1 MDDEM
6 APDELRALLGA
17 FALGALDD
25 DERAQVEAFVLHD
38 RDARAELHQL
48 EHAVA
53 WLGHASPRPSAA
65 SWNVVRDEMTRDLAS
80 DTANTDAAA
89 TDGAQP
95 AGAPPAAAVVP
106 ITAARTARRRS
117 PWYAVAA
124 VAAGVALVLGIALA
138 TRGTDATSPNRAT
151 TVALAAPDGT
161 TAVTARVRADGQ
173 GRIVTSSLP
182 DAPAGHVYQLWATTS
197 TQKPMRSAGLLGRDP
212 TARAI
217 RIPPRAVQVAISI
230 EPAGGSAAPTTAPV
244 AATGADG
251 RLLPA

>member
-1 MDDEM
+1 MDDELT
-6 APDELRALLGA
+6 PDELRALLGA
-17 FALGALDD
+17 FALGALDE
-25 DERAQVEAFVLHD
+25 DERAQVETFVLRD

-65 SWNVVRDEMTRDLAS
+65 SWAVVRDEMAR
-80 DTANTDAAA
+80 DTAPDAEGTEDAETAAA
-89 TDGAQP
+89 P
-95 AGAPPAAAVVP
+95 VVP

-124 VAAGVALVLGIALA
+124 VAAGIALVLGIALA
-138 TRGTDATSPNRAT
+138 TRGTDATNPNRTT
-151 TVALAAPDGT
+151 TVALAAPNGT
-161 TAVTARVRADGQ
+161 TAVTARVRSDGQ

-182 DAPAGHVYQLWATTS
+182 AAPTGHVYQLWATTS
-197 TQKPMRSAGLLGRDP
+197 TRKPMRSAGLLGRDP

-217 RIPPRAVQVAISI
+217 RIPPRSVQVAISV
-230 EPAGGSAAPTTAPV
+230 EPAGGSVAPTTAPV

-251 RLLPA
+251 PLLPA